1 MLTSIDTKK
10 QAFLVLG
17 DILLI
22 ISSFYL
28 SFYIRFF
35 GFVNLL
41 NQYTGATVIIVF
53 FYLISFYIFG
63 VYEFSRSFKSSYFVT
78 RFIIAIGLATL
89 LIAGIFYSLPW
100 WKAGRGL
107 LIINMFFV
115 SLFIYI
121 WRLLCQRV
129 FKVYLKP
136 KRIIIVGA
144 GYAGKYIADVL
155 KNKPDYMV
163 CGFIDDDIEKH
174 QIYIGNYQVL
184 GNCKMM
190 SEVVEKYGIENVV
203 VAITHEKHADL
214 LRELLNIKL
223 KGVEIYDLPTFYE
236 EVSGKIPVSHLREG
250 WIVYA
255 TFQGMKSN
263 LYVPIKRWVD
273 ILLSLSM
280 LILLLPFIVVVA
292 ILVKIDSPG
301 KALYKQK
308 RVGFNGKV
316 YTIIKFRS
324 MVSNAESGGAIWAKE
339 DDSRITKFGKFIRK
353 FRIDEIP
360 QLWNVLVGEM
370 SFVGPRPE
378 RPELMELLT
387 LPFYALRHVVKPGI
401 TGWAQVNY
409 RYGAS
414 KEDALEKLKY
424 DIFYLKNL
432 SFILDLQIILKTINV
447 VLFRE
452 GAR

>member
-1 MLTSIDTKK
+1 MFSPLNTKK
-10 QAFLVLG
+10 QSFLVLG

-22 ISSFYL
+22 ILSFYL
-28 SFYIRFF
+28 TLYVRFSE
-35 GFVNLL
+35 FVNALDR
-41 NQYTGATVIIVF
+41 YTAATVIIVF
-53 FYLISFYIFG
+53 FYLISLYIFG
-63 VYEFSRSFKSSYFVT
+63 LYEFSHSFKSTYFIT
-78 RFIIAIGLATL
+78 RFIIAIGLASL
-89 LIAGIFYSLPW
+89 LIAGVFYSLPW

-107 LIINMFFV
+107 LLINMFFV
-115 SLFIYI
+115 SIFVYI
-121 WRLLCQRV
+121 WRLLCQSI
-129 FKVYLKP
+129 FKAYLKP

-144 GYAGKYIADVL
+144 GHAGRYISEVL
-155 KNKPDYMV
+155 KNNHNYTI
-163 CGFIDDDIEKH
+163 CGFLDDDVEKH
-174 QIYIGNYQVL
+174 KINIGNYPVL

-190 SEVVEKYGIENVV
+190 SKIVEKYNIENVV

-223 KGVEIYDLPTFYE
+223 RGIEIYDMPTFYE

-250 WIVYA
+250 WVVYA
-255 TFQGMKSN
+255 TFQGMKHN
-263 LYVPIKRWVD
+263 LYIPVKRSLD
-273 ILLSLSM
+273 IFLSLLM
-280 LILLLPFIVVVA
+280 LILLLPFIAVIA
-292 ILVKIDSPG
+292 MLIKIDSRG
-301 KALYKQK
+301 KVLYKQK
-308 RVGFNGKV
+308 RVGFNNNV

-324 MVSNAESGGAIWAKE
+324 MVSDAETNGAVWAKE
-339 DDSRITKFGKFIRK
+339 DDHRITRFGRFMRK

-378 RPELMELLT
+378 RPELMEGLT

-452 GAR
+452 GSR